1 MDTKQAVV
9 PAKRDTPERRYRT
22 NAEKRRIVEEALAGD
37 ASVAEVARRNGVN
50 ANLLF
55 NWRKL
60 YRQGLLGQC
69 REPTS
74 ATLVPVRVSPAPA
87 PRTAGSAV
95 GTGHIEIELPGEVR
109 LHVRGPVDGEALAEV
124 LAVLCHR

>member
-9 PAKRDTPERRYRT
+9 PAKRGTPERRYRT
-22 NAEKRRIVEEALAGD
+22 NAEKRRIVEEALAGE

-60 YRQGLLGQC
+60 YLQGLLDQC

-74 ATLVPVRVSPAPA
+74 ATLMPVRVTPTPPPTVEAP
-87 PRTAGSAV
+87 TARP
-95 GTGHIEIELPGEVR
+95 GHIEIELLGSVF
-109 LHVRGPVDGEALAEV
+109 LIQST
-124 LAVLCHR
+124 

>member
-9 PAKRDTPERRYRT
+9 PMKRGTPERRYRT

-37 ASVAEVARRNGVN
+37 TSVAEVARRNGVN

-60 YRQGLLGQC
+60 YRQGLLDQC
-69 REPTS
+69 REPAC
-74 ATLVPVRVSPAPA
+74 ATLVPVRVTPTPP
-87 PRTAGSAV
+87 PRTEGPAARPGQ
-95 GTGHIEIELPGEVR
+95 IEIELPGEIR
-109 LHVRGPVDGEALAEV
+109 LRVHGRVDGEVLAEI
-124 LAVLCHR
+124 LAALGHR

>member
-9 PAKRDTPERRYRT
+9 PAKRGTPERRYRT

-60 YRQGLLGQC
+60 YRQGLLEQC
-69 REPTS
+69 REPAS
-74 ATLVPVRVSPAPA
+74 AMLVPVRVTPTPP
-87 PRTAGSAV
+87 PRTEEPAV
-95 GTGHIEIELPGEVR
+95 RPGHIEIELPGEIR
-109 LHVRGPVDGEALAEV
+109 LRVHGRVDGKALAEV
-124 LAVLCHR
+124 LAVLGHR

>member
-9 PAKRDTPERRYRT
+9 AVKGGTPERRYRT

-37 ASVAEVARRNGVN
+37 ASVARRNGVN

-60 YRQGLLGQC
+60 YREGLLDQC

-74 ATLVPVRVSPAPA
+74 ATLVPVRVTPTPPSRVGLP
-87 PRTAGSAV
+87 TAGL
-95 GTGHIEIELPGEVR
+95 GHIEIELSGEIR
-109 LHVRGPVDGEALAEV
+109 LRVHGPVDGQTLADV
-124 LAVLCHR
+124 LAALGHR

>member
-1 MDTKQAVV
+1 MDTKQAVA
-9 PAKRDTPERRYRT
+9 PAERRSLERRYRT
-22 NAEKRRIVEEALAGD
+22 NAEKRRIVEEAAGE

-60 YRQGLLGQC
+60 YRQRLLDRC

-74 ATLVPVRVSPAPA
+74 ATLVPVRVASMRPRAVPAPA
-87 PRTAGSAV
+87 
-95 GTGHIEIELPGEVR
+95 GHIEIELPGEIRVR
-109 LHVRGPVDGEALAEV
+109 VHGGVDGQALAEV
-124 LAVLCHR
+124 LAVLGHR

>member
-1 MDTKQAVV
+1 MDTKQAGV
-9 PAKRDTPERRYRT
+9 PAKRGTPERRYRT

-60 YRQGLLGQC
+60 YREGLLDQC
-69 REPTS
+69 REPAS
-74 ATLVPVRVSPAPA
+74 ATLVPVRVAPTPASEV
-87 PRTAGSAV
+87 PRVVS
-95 GTGHIEIELPGEVR
+95 TGHIEIELPGEIRVR
-109 LHVRGPVDGEALAEV
+109 VHGRVEGETLAEV
-124 LAVLCHR
+124 LAALGHR

>member
-9 PAKRDTPERRYRT
+9 PTKRGTPERRYRT
-22 NAEKRRIVEEALAGD
+22 NAEKRRIVEEALAGE

-60 YRQGLLGQC
+60 YRQGLLDQC

-74 ATLVPVRVSPAPA
+74 ATLVPVRVTPAPP
-87 PRTAGSAV
+87 PRTEEATAPA
-95 GTGHIEIELPGEVR
+95 GHIEIELPGEIR
-109 LHVRGPVDGEALAEV
+109 LRVHGRVDGQALAEV
-124 LAVLCHR
+124 LAALGLR

>member
-9 PAKRDTPERRYRT
+9 AVKGGTPERRYRT

-37 ASVAEVARRNGVN
+37 ASVARRNGVN

-60 YRQGLLGQC
+60 YREGLLDQC

-74 ATLVPVRVSPAPA
+74 ATLVPVRVTPP
-87 PRTAGSAV
+87 PRPEGLAV
-95 GTGHIEIELPGEVR
+95 RPGHIEIELPGEIR
-109 LHVRGPVDGEALAEV
+109 LRVHGRVDGEVLAEV
-124 LAVLCHR
+124 LAALGQR

>member
-9 PAKRDTPERRYRT
+9 PVKRGTPERRYRT
-22 NAEKRRIVEEALAGD
+22 NAEKRRIVEEALSGE

-60 YRQGLLGQC
+60 YRQGLLDQC
-69 REPTS
+69 REPGS
-74 ATLVPVRVSPAPA
+74 ATLVPVRVTPTPPPKAESPAA
-87 PRTAGSAV
+87 CA
-95 GTGHIEIELPGEVR
+95 GHIEIALPGEVHLR
-109 LHVRGPVDGEALAEV
+109 IHGRVEGEALAEV
-124 LAVLCHR
+124 LAALGHR

>member
-9 PAKRDTPERRYRT
+9 AVKGGTPERRYRT
-22 NAEKRRIVEEALAGD
+22 NAEKRRIVEEALTGE

-60 YRQGLLGQC
+60 YREGLLDQC

-74 ATLVPVRVSPAPA
+74 ATLVPVRVTPTPPSRVGLP
-87 PRTAGSAV
+87 TAGL
-95 GTGHIEIELPGEVR
+95 GHIEIELSGEIR
-109 LHVRGPVDGEALAEV
+109 LRVHGPVDGQTLADV
-124 LAVLCHR
+124 LAALGHR

>member
-9 PAKRDTPERRYRT
+9 PMKRGTPERRYRT

-37 ASVAEVARRNGVN
+37 TSVAEVARRNGVN

-60 YRQGLLGQC
+60 YRQGLLDQC

-74 ATLVPVRVSPAPA
+74 ATLVPVRATPP
-87 PRTAGSAV
+87 PRPEGLAV
-95 GTGHIEIELPGEVR
+95 RPGHIEIELPGEIR
-109 LHVRGPVDGEALAEV
+109 LRVHGRVDGEVLAEI
-124 LAVLCHR
+124 LAALGHR

>member
-9 PAKRDTPERRYRT
+9 PVKRGTPERRYRT
-22 NAEKRRIVEEALAGD
+22 NAEKRRMVEEALAGE

-60 YRQGLLGQC
+60 YRQGLLDQC

-74 ATLVPVRVSPAPA
+74 ATLVPVRVTPTALPRAEPPAA
-87 PRTAGSAV
+87 RA
-95 GTGHIEIELPGEVR
+95 GHIEIELPGEVR
-109 LHVRGPVDGEALAEV
+109 VHVHGRVDGQALVEI
-124 LAVLCHR
+124 LAALGHR